1 MKFDVDT
8 KVSVDVQE
16 LFERMSDADQ
26 VSFMEQNITYAS
38 DDSLVQELVNRGY
51 EVVKD

>member
-1 MKFDVDT
+1 MKFEIYT
-8 KVSVDVQE
+8 NISVDMQE
-16 LFERMSDADQ
+16 LFEGMSDADQ

-51 EVVKD
+51 EVVKG